1 MSNALTLKIY
11 PSNTYLILTLVA
23 YFFSILTFWYYS
35 YSPWLSAILSLLTT
49 AWLIYFI
56 SRFVQLTHPKST
68 IKILFDNNTLSITKN
83 TQNTQQ
89 YPYFY
94 PAFQSRFLVI
104 IHAGK
109 ESIVIF
115 KDATQ
120 SQSLSQLNRYLN
132 ANT

>member
-1 MSNALTLKIY
+1 MSNELTLEIHPSKTYLALTLFVY
-11 PSNTYLILTLVA
+11 CL
-23 YFFSILTFWYYS
+23 SILTFWHYS
-35 YSPWLSAILSLLTT
+35 YNSWLSIALSLLTT

-56 SRFVQLTHPKST
+56 PRFVQLTHHNS
-68 IKILFDNNTLSITKN
+68 IVKISFDNNHLLITKN
-83 TQNTQQ
+83 SQNTQQ
-89 YPYFY
+89 YPCFY

-115 KDATQ
+115 KDAIN
-120 SQSLSQLNRYLN
+120 SPSLSQLNRHLN